1 MAHRAALMTT
11 LLFAFSLEVGA
22 QSYPVKPVKIV
33 VPFPPGGST
42 DVMARNLGSELSKRL
57 GQPFIVENK
66 PGANGNIGSDS
77 VAKAPPDGYT
87 LLLAGVGT
95 NAINQTLYRNMP
107 YDTTRDFAPV
117 TLLATGPNVL
127 VAHPDFPGKTVGDVI
142 AIAKAEAG
150 KLAHGSN
157 GNGSSGHLAMEMLKQ
172 AAGIQMVHIP
182 YKGGGP
188 AMADLMGG
196 QIPLLF
202 TNQDAALANVRA
214 GKIRAIAVASAERNP
229 AFPDIPTVAESGL
242 PGFAAVSWF
251 GLVAPA
257 KTPPD
262 IIKRLHAETANVLN
276 EPAFRIKLEQ
286 VGFVVV
292 GNTPEQFGA
301 FMKSEVE
308 RWGQAVKNSGASVD

>member
-1 MAHRAALMTT
+1 VAHRAALMTT